1 MEILVVFHIC
11 SAGNETVKMALV
23 SALHGRVPMQT
34 QASEQQEGAEIEMRI
49 LLAPLLKLE
58 FSIQHS
64 DRPAPIGEEIA
75 DHWG

>member
-1 MEILVVFHIC
+1 MKRLKRLSSRLCTEEFPC
-11 SAGNETVKMALV
+11 
-23 SALHGRVPMQT
+23 
-34 QASEQQEGAEIEMRI
+34 EQQEGAEIEMRI